1 MENRI
6 LVAHKNGVPPIC
18 FKQISRSLFPWQQ
31 DQSISAE
38 ISQRWDLFQ
47 YLYRISLSNI
57 SLSKD
62 CVHHET
68 EKKKKTGRIP
78 VLLFTLYKSC
88 NAGRWRLKV
97 SGGSTGQSLIFGIR
111 AKAWTPHRWCNSPSL
126 CCCGRLWTPIL
137 KQYSR
142 STNKLQQQQWLQKQ
156 NTQTTRQTT
165 CCFRK

>member
-68 EKKKKTGRIP
+68 EKKKKPEEYQCYYLRYTKAVMLGGEGLKWVVAQRVKVLYLGFEPRLEHHTDGAIAP
-78 VLLFTLYKSC
+78 VC
-88 NAGRWRLKV
+88 AAVGV
-97 SGGSTGQSLIFGIR
+97 SELR
-111 AKAWTPHRWCNSPSL
+111 N
-126 CCCGRLWTPIL
+126 
-137 KQYSR
+137 
-142 STNKLQQQQWLQKQ
+142 
-156 NTQTTRQTT
+156 
-165 CCFRK
+165 